1 MSGAFP
7 TQNQRS
13 GVLPQRILTQR
24 GLLIGV
30 ILAAALVGFEMFNYS
45 TTEVALRDLLGDL
58 KILGLSWATVLT
70 IAFCG
75 IDFAGIARLF
85 IPESDQPTSN
95 ENWFL
100 FGAWLLAATMN
111 AVLTWWGISL
121 GLVNRLPEATAF
133 IDPNTIT
140 GIVPVFVA
148 LMVWVTRILLIS
160 SFSIAGARLFSEG
173 TGNPQ
178 NVASQHAYGALQPL
192 PTFTP
197 TPQPARS
204 AAMSGSQARPRRVN
218 RSEPY
223 RPEPEYVS
231 EPGYAASDGNGYMLG
246 EVKETGRPANRNS
259 RF

>member
-1 MSGAFP
+1 MSGAY
-7 TQNQRS
+7 TNQNQRR
-13 GVLPQRILTQR
+13 GVFPRRVLTQR
-24 GLLIGV
+24 GLLIGA

-85 IPESDQPTSN
+85 IPEEGQPSAN

-121 GLVNRLPEATAF
+121 GLVHRLPEATAF
-133 IDPNTIT
+133 IDPKTIT

-148 LMVWVTRILLIS
+148 LMVWVTRILLIG

-173 TGNPQ
+173 SHEARVEANER
-178 NVASQHAYGALQPL
+178 SYGDFQPL
-192 PTFTP
+192 PGTVP
-197 TPQPARS
+197 APQPMRS
-204 AAMSGSQARPRRVN
+204 SAMSASQARPRPTN
-218 RSEPY
+218 RPERF
-223 RPEPEYVS
+223 RPEPEYVT
-231 EPGYAASDGNGYMLG
+231 EPGYAAADSVSRTLG
-246 EVKETGRPANRNS
+246 ELKEKGRPVNRGS

>member
-1 MSGAFP
+1 MSGAY
-7 TQNQRS
+7 TSQNQRRS
-13 GVLPQRILTQR
+13 GLPPRILTQR
-24 GLLIGV
+24 GLLIGA

-85 IPESDQPTSN
+85 IPEAEQPTSN

-148 LMVWVTRILLIS
+148 LMVWITRILLIG

-173 TGNPQ
+173 SRTSQ
-178 NVASQHAYGALQPL
+178 QTTTQHAFGALQPL
-192 PTFTP
+192 PAFTP
-197 TPQPARS
+197 APRPVRS
-204 AAMSGSQARPRRVN
+204 SAISGSQARPRSAN
-218 RSEPY
+218 RPEPY

-231 EPGYAASDGNGYMLG
+231 EPGYAANAKSHMLG
-246 EVKETGRPANRNS
+246 EVKETGRPTTRES

>member
-7 TQNQRS
+7 TQNQRRS
-13 GVLPQRILTQR
+13 VLPQRILTQR
-24 GLLIGV
+24 GLLIGA
-30 ILAAALVGFEMFNYS
+30 ILAAALVGFEMFNFS
-45 TTEVALRDLLGDL
+45 TTEVALRDLLGEL

-85 IPESDQPTSN
+85 IPEADQPTSN

-160 SFSIAGARLFSEG
+160 SFSIAGSRLFSEG
-173 TGNPQ
+173 PRNTQKETTQRG
-178 NVASQHAYGALQPL
+178 YGALQPL
-192 PTFTP
+192 PTFSP
-197 TPQPARS
+197 MPQPVRS
-204 AAMSGSQARPRRVN
+204 SAMSGSQARPRKTN
-218 RSEPY
+218 RPEPY
-223 RPEPEYVS
+223 RPELEYVT
-231 EPGYAASDGNGYMLG
+231 EPGYAATDGSGYMLG
-246 EVKETGRPANRNS
+246 EVKETGRSANRKS

>member
-1 MSGAFP
+1 MSGAYS
-7 TQNQRS
+7 TQNHKH

-58 KILGLSWATVLT
+58 RILGLSWATVLT

-85 IPESDQPTSN
+85 IPEDGQPSSN

-121 GLVNRLPEATAF
+121 GLVDRLPEATAF

-148 LMVWVTRILLIS
+148 LMVWVTRILLIG

-173 TGNPQ
+173 TRNSQ
-178 NVASQHAYGALQPL
+178 NVTAERSYDTFQPL

-197 TPQPARS
+197 APQPIRTS
-204 AAMSGSQARPRRVN
+204 AMSGSQARPRSSN
-218 RSEPY
+218 RPEQF
-223 RPEPEYVS
+223 RPEPEYVT
-231 EPGYAASDGNGYMLG
+231 EPGYAAADVQSRTLG
-246 EVKETGRPANRNS
+246 EVKETGRPATRSS

>member
-7 TQNQRS
+7 THNLRHS
-13 GVLPQRILTQR
+13 GLPPRILTQR
-24 GLLIGV
+24 GLLIGA

-58 KILGLSWATVLT
+58 KILGLPWATVLT

-85 IPESDQPTSN
+85 IPETDQPTSN

-148 LMVWVTRILLIS
+148 LMVWVTRILLIG

-173 TGNPQ
+173 TRNSQ
-178 NVASQHAYGALQPL
+178 NVTTKHTYGALQPL
-192 PTFTP
+192 PTFMP
-197 TPQPARS
+197 TPQPVRS
-204 AAMSGSQARPRRVN
+204 AAMSGSHARPRSSHRP
-218 RSEPY
+218 EPY
-223 RPEPEYVS
+223 RPELEYVS
-231 EPGYAASDGNGYMLG
+231 EPGFAATDGSGSMLG
-246 EVKETGRPANRNS
+246 EVKETDRPANRKS

>member
-1 MSGAFP
+1 MSGAYP
-7 TQNQRS
+7 TQNPGRN
-13 GVLPQRILTQR
+13 GFPKRIMTQR
-24 GLLIGV
+24 GLLIGM

-58 KILGLSWATVLT
+58 KILGFSWATVLT
-70 IAFCG
+70 VAFCG

-85 IPESDQPTSN
+85 IPEEGQPSAN

-121 GLVNRLPEATAF
+121 GLVHRLPEATAF
-133 IDPNTIT
+133 IDPKTIT

-148 LMVWVTRILLIS
+148 LMVWVTRILLIG

-173 TGNPQ
+173 TPNTHSEA
-178 NVASQHAYGALQPL
+178 NERSYGAFQPL
-192 PTFTP
+192 PGSIP
-197 TPQPARS
+197 APQPLRS
-204 AAMSGSQARPRRVN
+204 SAMSTSQARPRPSN
-218 RSEPY
+218 RPERF
-223 RPEPEYVS
+223 RPEPEYVT
-231 EPGYAASDGNGYMLG
+231 EPGYAAANPAGRTLG
-246 EVKETGRPANRNS
+246 DLKQTGRPTNRGS

>member
-7 TQNQRS
+7 PQNQSRS
-13 GVLPQRILTQR
+13 VLSQRILTQR
-24 GLLIGV
+24 GLLVGV

-70 IAFCG
+70 FAFCG

-148 LMVWVTRILLIS
+148 LMVWVTRILLIG
-160 SFSIAGARLFSEG
+160 SFSISGARLFSEG
-173 TGNPQ
+173 TRNTRDFTPQ
-178 NVASQHAYGALQPL
+178 RVYGALQPL
-192 PTFTP
+192 ATFTP
-197 TPQPARS
+197 TPHPVRS
-204 AAMSGSQARPRRVN
+204 SAMSNSQARPRSSHRP
-218 RSEPY
+218 EPY

-231 EPGYAASDGNGYMLG
+231 EPGYAAADGSAYTLG
-246 EVKETGRPANRNS
+246 EVKETGRPTNRGS

>member
-7 TQNQRS
+7 TQYNSRS
-13 GVLPQRILTQR
+13 ALPQRILTQR
-24 GLLIGV
+24 GLLIGL

-148 LMVWVTRILLIS
+148 LMVWVTRILLIG
-160 SFSIAGARLFSEG
+160 SFSLAGARLFSEG
-173 TGNPQ
+173 TRNTRKFT
-178 NVASQHAYGALQPL
+178 SQHTYGALHPL

-197 TPQPARS
+197 APQPVRAS
-204 AAMSGSQARPRRVN
+204 AMSSSQARPRSSN
-218 RSEPY
+218 RPGPY

-231 EPGYAASDGNGYMLG
+231 EPGYAAADGNAYTHG
-246 EVKETGRPANRNS
+246 EIKETGRPTNRGS